1 MSNNRL
7 SFGKKHRNNLDTWL
21 HFPATSCSSKCW
33 AGGRADKLHGGIPE
47 SFCKYKYNNKCK
59 HKCKQLLLRQIFSS
73 SWKCSIQLTFIRLNE
88 CLWVYGAENP
98 QIAQKQNYKPSTYLH
113 LFGTSCGQQ
122 LQICSATREK
132 QCDLIIWS
140 FVLIATFMLQA
151 RKLVSPALCSD

>member
-1 MSNNRL
+1 MSFGRKNVKTSWTPDSTVGLFFSLKVSCNVSKYSSMSNNRL

-73 SWKCSIQLTFIRLNE
+73 SWKCSIQLTFISLNE

-98 QIAQKQNYKPSTYLH
+98 QIAQKQNHKPNTNLH
-113 LFGTSCGQQ
+113 L
-122 LQICSATREK
+122 R
-132 QCDLIIWS
+132 
-140 FVLIATFMLQA
+140 TFL
-151 RKLVSPALCSD
+151 S

>member
-98 QIAQKQNYKPSTYLH
+98 QIAQKQNYKPSTNSHFLE
-113 LFGTSCGQQ
+113 LCMTQCALSMSPQTSLCCQMSKN
-122 LQICSATREK
+122 LRL
-132 QCDLIIWS
+132 DNIW
-140 FVLIATFMLQA
+140 
-151 RKLVSPALCSD
+151 

>member
-47 SFCKYKYNNKCK
+47 SFCRYKYNNKCK

-73 SWKCSIQLTFIRLNE
+73 SWKCSIQLTFISLNE

-98 QIAQKQNYKPSTYLH
+98 QIVQKQNHKFTLKSFLELSNDSMCIVNITTNQSLLLNEQKKIRLGNIWYKLWT
-113 LFGTSCGQQ
+113 TGQ
-122 LQICSATREK
+122 
-132 QCDLIIWS
+132 DL
-140 FVLIATFMLQA
+140 
-151 RKLVSPALCSD
+151 